1 MATFLFILFTFL
13 IIVGIGSPI
22 AFFQVRKIFR
32 EQKNFERG
40 LKMVPLL
47 IHLPPSSDDTEVG
60 SRDVRDVVDENI
72 SKAQVLYNIIAGTL
86 QKGLKSRFYG
96 QRHFTFE
103 IVGSKGFVHFYT
115 AVPVSLVET
124 VSKA

>member
-1 MATFLFILFTFL
+1 MGSIITLIGIL
-13 IIVGIGSPI
+13 VGLAVLASPI
-22 AFFQVRKIFR
+22 VFMQVRKAFR

-47 IHLPPSSDDTEVG
+47 IHLPPPSEDTEVG

-72 SKAQVLYNIIAGTL
+72 SRAQILYNIISSTL

-96 QRHFTFE
+96 QRH
-103 IVGSKGFVHFYT
+103 
-115 AVPVSLVET
+115 
-124 VSKA
+124 